1 MASSSLDASLH
12 AQIDTYI
19 PEETPQDP
27 PPPHPNDSI
36 ARDKQRL
43 QRFHKEA
50 MSFLSKAYSN
60 DDSLLVEDRFDNPDS
75 AARSAD
81 DFLAQRRIHLDR
93 LRLERFHAHAVSFL
107 DRAYANEPGTLVEE
121 EALSPPSS
129 SAAATHDKAML
140 QKFHQEAMSF
150 LDAAAAAPTVSRHD
164 SSPTVSS
171 DPPPDR
177 TSWRIERDKKRLEQH
192 YQDAMSFLDRAQSDK
207 KGLLVEEQ
215 ELEPAYVDRIQLQR
229 YAQEAMSFLDK
240 AFRNDASVMVGDED
254 PAPAHLHAGGAP
266 PEFRGEA
273 AFLGVHAGEGVASS
287 ELDSL
292 RRGGDVA
299 QPDAVLDEEKQI
311 AADRAA
317 LARYEEEF
325 GDFLSKAYLDDS
337 TVIVEDGGSETSGTE
352 RGLYARRMPQSTA
365 SHDTPHSG
373 SATMDEFSEDAYTDD
388 EFQDPPH
395 AERARVESLRG
406 AIQAESPRFYDPNP
420 DSSGDGAADESH
432 AALRG
437 RMMQYE
443 REAADYLDGANVSVD
458 GEDDEDEE
466 DHNGGHG
473 SYSRPMADIAPPQRP
488 HVNSRERNLRGGEQ
502 RHERRHEIVEE
513 ADDEDDEEFGAD
525 RHVEDE
531 TIPSGFYDDDPTT
544 SDDKQS
550 APREFEAPATRF
562 PDRQDMSHRD
572 SHGVARDG
580 DGFRSSGQNQDLLV
594 DVILEDNTGRSR
606 EWSEVP
612 LEKSFYRQ
620 VPRGSTIKLRP
631 RMSPQLSSS
640 SRTGSHGTKD
650 SFGAIS
656 LSELQRVEKE
666 RDALMATLEEIVN
679 ERSMLAAQVSEMK
692 NMITNAGGK
701 GGEES
706 KREEETED
714 IDLAAELREAHA
726 TMAKLTEEM
735 EATLSVLDNR
745 YQETLERAHKAEEKC
760 IRLETR
766 SARMEKDFS
775 KQAIRL
781 SQVLAEESRLKSLL
795 SRSEKEMETLRR
807 KTESDL
813 KMIDDAHR
821 EELDR
826 SVRKILDL
834 TTEVSVLQEKVK
846 IGGSKSAERR
856 LNSPSR
862 KLEMEVSGLRRRLA
876 DNERRFTE
884 ERTAH
889 RKKLE
894 FEAQKAQLERDRE
907 EQKFNAQIEKL
918 QLELQAA
925 EAGKKEL
932 RRNKIE
938 LTRMSDRADELER
951 QVEQLKRE
959 LKDEKRGHLTAEA
972 EAAHIRMRY
981 EESLKKRMARID
993 QKTELIE
1000 LQSALTHLKEEAG
1013 MREKRLQQQLSEFR
1027 LRAEQAETAAANAER
1042 DAKEAADV
1050 AKLAQERAK
1059 DLVESERKARRQAE
1073 TERQIAA
1080 LEWRKWEK
1088 IAQQRADTQA
1098 AKIESSSEDLT
1109 KSSSR
1114 RGLRKSPS
1122 KGGLKDGGRK
1132 KKDYG
1137 KGAPSGDGGKKK
1149 GSIRPR
1155 LFG

>member
-12 AQIDTYI
+12 AHIDTYI
-19 PEETPQDP
+19 QDETPQYTPQDR
-27 PPPHPNDSI
+27 DSI
-36 ARDKQRL
+36 ARDKERL

-50 MSFLSKAYSN
+50 ISFLSKAYSN

-81 DFLAQRRIHLDR
+81 DFLAQRRIEIDR
-93 LRLERFHAHAVSFL
+93 IRLERFHAHAVSFL

-121 EALSPPSS
+121 ETLSPA
-129 SAAATHDKAML
+129 SASAIQDKAML
-140 QKFHQEAMSF
+140 QKFHEEAMNF
-150 LDAAAAAPTVSRHD
+150 LDAAAGAPPIPRRESRLSVERVSN
-164 SSPTVSS
+164 S
-171 DPPPDR
+171 DR

-192 YQDAMSFLDRAQSDK
+192 YQDAMSFLERAESDK
-207 KGLLVEEQ
+207 KGVLVEEH
-215 ELEPAYVDRIQLQR
+215 ELEPAYVDRLQLQR

-240 AFRNDASVMVGDED
+240 AFRNDSSVMVGDD
-254 PAPAHLHAGGAP
+254 DDDISPDRAHHHPDQPLHSP
-266 PEFRGEA
+266 PDEQHQHNGPSEPRTLPRGE
-273 AFLGVHAGEGVASS
+273 
-287 ELDSL
+287 ELHDSGL
-292 RRGGDVA
+292 
-299 QPDAVLDEEKQI
+299 PMDEEKQI

-352 RGLYARRMPQSTA
+352 RGLYARRIAPSNA
-365 SHDTPHSG
+365 SNDTPHSG

-388 EFQDPPH
+388 EFQDPPR
-395 AERARVESLRG
+395 AERARVEPLRN
-406 AIQAESPRFYDPNP
+406 AIPTESHRFYDPNP

-458 GEDDEDEE
+458 GEDEEE
-466 DHNGGHG
+466 DDHA
-473 SYSRPMADIAPPQRP
+473 SYPRPMANIRPPERP
-488 HVNSRERNLRGGEQ
+488 HVSSRERNLRFDEE
-502 RHERRHEIVEE
+502 RDDRRHEIVEE
-513 ADDEDDEEFGAD
+513 ADEDDEEEFGAD

-531 TIPSGFYDDDPTT
+531 TIPSGFYDDNST
-544 SDDKQS
+544 SDEKNS

-562 PDRQDMSHRD
+562 PDRPDMTRRNSPG
-572 SHGVARDG
+572 SGKDG
-580 DGFRSSGQNQDLLV
+580 DGFRSSQNQELLV

-640 SRTGSHGTKD
+640 SRTGSNGTKE
-650 SFGAIS
+650 SFGGVS

-692 NMITNAGGK
+692 NMFSNAGGK
-701 GGEES
+701 GVDEA
-706 KREEETED
+706 KKEEETED
-714 IDLAAELREAHA
+714 IDLAAELRDAHA

-795 SRSEKEMETLRR
+795 TRSEKEMEMLRR

-813 KMIDDAHR
+813 KKIDDAHR

-846 IGGSKSAERR
+846 VGGSRSAERQM
-856 LNSPSR
+856 NSSNR
-862 KLEMEVSGLRRRLA
+862 KLELEISGLRRRLA
-876 DNERRFTE
+876 DNERRFGE
-884 ERTAH
+884 ERAAH

-894 FEAQKAQLERDRE
+894 TEAQKAQLERDRE
-907 EQKFNAQIEKL
+907 EQKFNSQLEKL
-918 QLELQAA
+918 QFELQAA
-925 EAGKKEL
+925 EAGKREL
-932 RRNKIE
+932 RSNKIE

-1013 MREKRLQQQLSEFR
+1013 VREKRLQQQLSEFR

-1042 DAKEAADV
+1042 DAREAADV
-1050 AKLAQERAK
+1050 AKLAQERSK
-1059 DLVESERKARRQAE
+1059 DLVESERRARRQAE
-1073 TERQIAA
+1073 SERQIAVV
-1080 LEWRKWEK
+1080 EWRKWEK
-1088 IAQQRADTQA
+1088 IAQQRVDTQA
-1098 AKIESSSEDLT
+1098 VRIESSSEDLS

-1137 KGAPSGDGGKKK
+1137 KGAPSGEGGRKK
-1149 GSIRPR
+1149 GTIRPR